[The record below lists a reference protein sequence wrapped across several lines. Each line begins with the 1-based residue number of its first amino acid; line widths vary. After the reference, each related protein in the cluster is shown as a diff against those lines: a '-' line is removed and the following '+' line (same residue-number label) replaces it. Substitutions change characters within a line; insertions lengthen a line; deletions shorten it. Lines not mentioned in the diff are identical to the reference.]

1 MSEDLNGCTLPGLLP
16 VIYFLSQ
23 VASTFCVQLALT
35 GISLL
40 WHLQHLAISNTIQVF
55 IPQLTSC
62 PLRASIQGLPCH
74 VLPGLS
80 SSPKPWRK
88 ISWPLPHAPLLMNSS
103 TSKFDCQ
110 CGVDIHLLEP
120 HLQSALFVVALRN
133 WKGTTKEK
141 NFLSQTRSLSGWGL
155 ALRTFLLCSTTDQI
169 FP

>member
-1 MSEDLNGCTLPGLLP
+1 MSEDLSGCTLPGLLP

-23 VASTFCVQLALT
+23 GASTFCVQLALT

-40 WHLQHLAISNTIQVF
+40 WHLQHLEISNTIQVF

-80 SSPKPWRK
+80 SSPQPWRK
-88 ISWPLPHAPLLMNSS
+88 ISWPLTHASLLMDSTQVWLPVWCRYSPPWTTLAVCFVCCCFQKLERNNKRKNS
-103 TSKFDCQ
+103 
-110 CGVDIHLLEP
+110 
-120 HLQSALFVVALRN
+120 
-133 WKGTTKEK
+133 
-141 NFLSQTRSLSGWGL
+141 LSQTRSLSGWGL